1 MAIKMTINGIDVE
14 VKQGSLASLFTPPKP
29 KKRLV
34 NEWGDAP
41 TEVDTTEPL
50 YPSSKEVEVV
60 IGLAPTQVTGLWN
73 SLLSKEVA
81 EVQFLGRVVPLR
93 VTTVTL
99 DRFSDALTEVRLSG
113 VLDTPKVVL
122 SKTPTTLSE
131 TLLEGSQLAGSTV
144 VIKPGALEEVMGMA
158 GGLYV
163 TNGTVVQGRSSR
175 SLKLLIKAN
184 GAELWGAYDRLAS
197 VLFAPKTLVDGVEME
212 YQSGGTSALELY
224 GDTFYWEVDLNFLT
238 L

>member
-1 MAIKMTINGIDVE
+1 MAIKMTVNGVEAE

-93 VTTVTL
+93 VTTATL

-131 TLLEGSQLAGSTV
+131 ALLEGSQLAGSTV
-144 VIKPGALEEVMGMA
+144 VIKPGASEQVTGMV

-163 TNGTVVQGRSSR
+163 TNGAVVQGRSSR
-175 SLKLLIKAN
+175 SLKLLIKAK
-184 GAELWGAYDRLAS
+184 GAELWGAYDRLVS

>member
-1 MAIKMTINGIDVE
+1 MIVNGVEVE

-60 IGLAPTQVTGLWN
+60 IGLAPTQVTGLWA

-93 VTTVTL
+93 VTTATL
-99 DRFSDALTEVRLSG
+99 DRFSDALTEMHLSG
-113 VLDTPKVVL
+113 IVDQPKVVL

-131 TLLEGSQLAGSTV
+131 ALLEGSQLAGSTV
-144 VIKPGALEEVMGMA
+144 VIKPGASEQVTGMV

-175 SLKLLIKAN
+175 SLKLLIKAKW
-184 GAELWGAYDRLAS
+184 ADLWGAYDRLVS

>member
-1 MAIKMTINGIDVE
+1 MTVNGVEAE

-50 YPSSKEVEVV
+50 YPNSKEVNIT
-60 IGLAPTQVTGLWN
+60 IGVDSKLVGSLWT

-81 EVQFLGRVVPLR
+81 EVQFLGRTIPLR
-93 VTTVTL
+93 VTTAT
-99 DRFSDALTEVRLSG
+99 REEFSDTLTEMCLSG
-113 VLDTPKVVL
+113 VIDTPKVVL
-122 SKTPTTLSE
+122 SKAPTTLSE
-131 TLLEGSQLAGSTV
+131 ALLEGSQLSGSTV
-144 VIKPGALEEVMGMA
+144 VIKPGASEQVTGMA

-163 TNGTVVQGRSSR
+163 TNGMVVQGRSSR
-175 SLKLLIKAN
+175 SLKLLIRAK
-184 GAELWGAYDRLAS
+184 GAELWGAYDRIAS
-197 VLFAPKTLVDGVEME
+197 VLFAPKTIVDGVAME

>member
-1 MAIKMTINGIDVE
+1 MAIKMTVNGVEVE

-60 IGLAPTQVTGLWN
+60 IGLAPTQMTGLWN

-81 EVQFLGRVVPLR
+81 EVQFLGRVIPLR
-93 VTTVTL
+93 VTTATL
-99 DRFSDALTEVRLSG
+99 DRFSDALTEVHISG

-122 SKTPTTLSE
+122 SKEPTTLSE
-131 TLLEGSQLAGSTV
+131 TLLDGSQLAGSTV
-144 VIKPGALEEVMGMA
+144 VIKPGASEQVTGMV

-184 GAELWGAYDRLAS
+184 GAELWGAYDRLVS

>member
-1 MAIKMTINGIDVE
+1 MTLNGVEVE

-50 YPSSKEVEVV
+50 YPSSKEVEIVV
-60 IGLAPTQVTGLWN
+60 GATPMQVTGLWA

-81 EVQFLGRVVPLR
+81 EVQFLGRVIPLR
-93 VTTVTL
+93 VTTATL

-131 TLLEGSQLAGSTV
+131 ALLEGSQLAGSTV
-144 VIKPGALEEVMGMA
+144 MIKPGASEQVTGMA

-163 TNGTVVQGRSSR
+163 TNGTVVQERSSR
-175 SLKLLIKAN
+175 SLKLLIKAT

-197 VLFAPKTLVDGVEME
+197 VLFATKTLVDGVEME
-212 YQSGGTSALELY
+212 YQSGGTSSLELY

>member
-1 MAIKMTINGIDVE
+1 MAIKMIVNGVEVE

-41 TEVDTTEPL
+41 TEVDATEPL

-60 IGLAPTQVTGLWN
+60 IGLAPTQVVGLWA

-81 EVQFLGRVVPLR
+81 EVQFLGRVIPLR
-93 VTTVTL
+93 VTTATL
-99 DRFSDALTEVRLSG
+99 DRFSDALTEVHTSG

-122 SKTPTTLSE
+122 SKEPTTLSE
-131 TLLEGSQLAGSTV
+131 TLLDGSQLAGSTV
-144 VIKPGALEEVMGMA
+144 VIKPGASEQVTGMV

-184 GAELWGAYDRLAS
+184 GAELWGAYDRLVS

>member
-1 MAIKMTINGIDVE
+1 MAIKMTVNGVEVE

-50 YPSSKEVEVV
+50 YPSSKEVEVI
-60 IGLAPTQVTGLWN
+60 IGLDPTQVTGLWN

-81 EVQFLGRVVPLR
+81 EMQFLGRVIPLR
-93 VTTVTL
+93 VTTATL
-99 DRFSDALTEVRLSG
+99 DRFSDALTEVHISG

-131 TLLEGSQLAGSTV
+131 SLLEGSQLAGSTV
-144 VIKPGALEEVMGMA
+144 VIKPGASEQVTGMV

-184 GAELWGAYDRLAS
+184 GAELWGAYDRLVS

>member
-1 MAIKMTINGIDVE
+1 MMTINGIDVE

-60 IGLAPTQVTGLWN
+60 FGVTPTQVTGLWN

-99 DRFSDALTEVRLSG
+99 DRFSDALTEVHICG

-144 VIKPGALEEVMGMA
+144 AIKPGASEQVTGMV

-163 TNGTVVQGRSSR
+163 TNGAVVQERSSR
-175 SLKLLIKAN
+175 SLKLLIKAK
-184 GAELWGAYDRLAS
+184 GAELWGAYDRLVS

>member
-1 MAIKMTINGIDVE
+1 MAIKMTVNGVEVE

-93 VTTVTL
+93 VTTATL
-99 DRFSDALTEVRLSG
+99 DRFSDALTEVHISG

-144 VIKPGALEEVMGMA
+144 VIKPGASEQVTGMV

-175 SLKLLIKAN
+175 SLKLLIKAK
-184 GAELWGAYDRLAS
+184 GAELWGAYDRLVS

>member
-1 MAIKMTINGIDVE
+1 MAIKMTVNGVEAE

-34 NEWGDAP
+34 NEWDDAP

-93 VTTVTL
+93 VTTATL

-131 TLLEGSQLAGSTV
+131 ALLEGSQLAGSTV
-144 VIKPGALEEVMGMA
+144 VIKPGASEQVTGMV

-175 SLKLLIKAN
+175 SLKLLIKAK
-184 GAELWGAYDRLAS
+184 GEELWGAYDRLVS
-197 VLFAPKTLVDGVEME
+197 VLFSPKTLMDGVEME

>member
-1 MAIKMTINGIDVE
+1 MTLNGVEVE

-50 YPSSKEVEVV
+50 YPSSKEVEII
-60 IGLAPTQVTGLWN
+60 IGATHTQVAGLWA

-81 EVQFLGRVVPLR
+81 EVQFLGRAVPLR
-93 VTTVTL
+93 ITNAT
-99 DRFSDALTEVRLSG
+99 REEFSDTLTEVRLSG
-113 VLDTPKVVL
+113 VIDTPKVVL
-122 SKTPTTLSE
+122 SKVPTTLSE
-131 TLLEGSQLAGSTV
+131 ALLEGSQLAGSAV
-144 VIKPGALEEVMGMA
+144 VMKPGASEQVTGMV

-175 SLKLLIKAN
+175 SLKLLIKAKV
-184 GAELWGAYDRLAS
+184 AELWGAYDRLVSA
-197 VLFAPKTLVDGVEME
+197 LFATKTLVDGVEME

>member
-1 MAIKMTINGIDVE
+1 MAIKMIVNGVEVE

-60 IGLAPTQVTGLWN
+60 IGLAPTQVTGLWA

-93 VTTVTL
+93 VTTATL
-99 DRFSDALTEVRLSG
+99 DRFSDALTEMHLSG
-113 VLDTPKVVL
+113 IVDQPKVVL

-131 TLLEGSQLAGSTV
+131 ALLEGSQLAGSTV
-144 VIKPGALEEVMGMA
+144 VIKPGASEQVTGMV

-175 SLKLLIKAN
+175 SLKLLIKAKW
-184 GAELWGAYDRLAS
+184 ADLWGAYDRLVS

>member
-1 MAIKMTINGIDVE
+1 MAIKMTVNGVEVE

-93 VTTVTL
+93 ITTATL
-99 DRFSDALTEVRLSG
+99 DRFSDALTEVHISG
-113 VLDTPKVVL
+113 VLDAPKVVL

-131 TLLEGSQLAGSTV
+131 ALLEGSQLAGSTV
-144 VIKPGALEEVMGMA
+144 VIKSGASEQVTGMV

-175 SLKLLIKAN
+175 SLKLLIRAT

>member
-1 MAIKMTINGIDVE
+1 MAIKMTVNGVEVE
-14 VKQGSLASLFTPPKP
+14 VKQGALSSLFTPPKP

-34 NEWGDAP
+34 NEWSDAP

-93 VTTVTL
+93 VTTATL
-99 DRFSDALTEVRLSG
+99 DRFSDALTEVHISG

-131 TLLEGSQLAGSTV
+131 ALLEGSQLAGSTV
-144 VIKPGALEEVMGMA
+144 VIKPGASEQVTGMV

-175 SLKLLIKAN
+175 SLKLLIKAK

-197 VLFAPKTLVDGVEME
+197 VLFSPKTLMDGVEME

>member
-1 MAIKMTINGIDVE
+1 MAIKMTVNGAEVE

-50 YPSSKEVEVV
+50 YPSSKEVEVI
-60 IGLAPTQVTGLWN
+60 IGLAPTQVTGLWA

-93 VTTVTL
+93 VTTATL
-99 DRFSDALTEVRLSG
+99 DRFSDALTEVHISG
-113 VLDTPKVVL
+113 VLDTPKVVP

-131 TLLEGSQLAGSTV
+131 ALLEGSQLAGSTV
-144 VIKPGALEEVMGMA
+144 VIKPGASEEVTGMV

-163 TNGTVVQGRSSR
+163 TTGAVVQGRSSR
-175 SLKLLIKAN
+175 SLKLLIKAK
-184 GAELWGAYDRLAS
+184 GAELWGAYDRLVS

>member
-1 MAIKMTINGIDVE
+1 MMTINGIDVE

-60 IGLAPTQVTGLWN
+60 IGLDPTQVTGLWN

-81 EVQFLGRVVPLR
+81 EVQFLGRMVPLR
-93 VTTVTL
+93 VTTATL
-99 DRFSDALTEVRLSG
+99 DRFSDALTEVHISG

-122 SKTPTTLSE
+122 SKMPTTLSE

-144 VIKPGALEEVMGMA
+144 VIKPGASEEVTGMV

-184 GAELWGAYDRLAS
+184 GAELWGAYDRLVS

>member
-1 MAIKMTINGIDVE
+1 MTVNGVEVE

-50 YPSSKEVEVV
+50 YPSSKEVEVI
-60 IGLAPTQVTGLWN
+60 IGLDPTQVTGLWN

-81 EVQFLGRVVPLR
+81 EMQFLGRVIPLR
-93 VTTVTL
+93 VTTATL
-99 DRFSDALTEVRLSG
+99 DRFSDALTEVHISG

-131 TLLEGSQLAGSTV
+131 SLLEGSQLAGSTV
-144 VIKPGALEEVMGMA
+144 VIKPGASEQVTGMV

-184 GAELWGAYDRLAS
+184 GAELWGAYDRLVS

>member
-1 MAIKMTINGIDVE
+1 MTVNGVEVE

-60 IGLAPTQVTGLWN
+60 IGLAPTQMTGLWN

-81 EVQFLGRVVPLR
+81 EVQFLGRVIPLR
-93 VTTVTL
+93 VTTATL
-99 DRFSDALTEVRLSG
+99 DRFSDALTEVHISG

-122 SKTPTTLSE
+122 SKEPTTLSE
-131 TLLEGSQLAGSTV
+131 TLLDGSQLAGSTV
-144 VIKPGALEEVMGMA
+144 VIKPGASEQVTGMV

-184 GAELWGAYDRLAS
+184 GAELWGAYDRLVS

>member
-1 MAIKMTINGIDVE
+1 MAIKMTVNGVEVE

-50 YPSSKEVEVV
+50 YPSSKEVEVI
-60 IGLAPTQVTGLWN
+60 IGLDPTQVAGLWA

-93 VTTVTL
+93 VTTATL
-99 DRFSDALTEVRLSG
+99 DRFSDALTEVHISG
-113 VLDTPKVVL
+113 VLDTPKVAL
-122 SKTPTTLSE
+122 SKTPTMLSE
-131 TLLEGSQLAGSTV
+131 ALLEGSQLAGSTA
-144 VIKPGALEEVMGMA
+144 VIKSGSSEQVTGMV

-184 GAELWGAYDRLAS
+184 GAELWGAYDRLVS